1 MSTQSLNPL
10 YVPEILTKILSHLDA
25 KTLLFSQ
32 RVSKQWA
39 ELVQTSPH
47 LQECLFFKSSA
58 PNAEFTLNPL
68 LVEKFPAWF
77 NTMEEEPWIQVGHE
91 VFDKLEWGSSPR
103 VTMAYKRSDASWRK
117 MLLCQPPLEEMLIN
131 YTRCDNQWL
140 CFWDVKVE
148 KKEGIRMGL
157 AFDYMYQAMYKCIFV
172 AVDGPLYN
180 HEFMFDWREESTAG
194 ERSKERRR
202 RIKVLVEQGCSCCAD
217 DCEECRDVHGHHR
230 IFKSEG
236 FEKEAA
242 NEDAYLKMMQDE
254 GFETCER

>member
-1 MSTQSLNPL
+1 MGRINSN
-10 YVPEILTKILSHLDA
+10 I
-25 KTLLFSQ
+25 
-32 RVSKQWA
+32 
-39 ELVQTSPH
+39 PH

-157 AFDYMYQAMYKCIFV
+157 AYDYMYQAMYKCIFV

-202 RIKVLVEQGCSCCAD
+202 RIKVLVEQGVVAVQTIVKNVEMYMDITESSKA
-217 DCEECRDVHGHHR
+217 RDLR
-230 IFKSEG
+230 RKRPT
-236 FEKEAA
+236 
-242 NEDAYLKMMQDE
+242 KMHI
-254 GFETCER
+254 